1 MIARFFTLLQNVQ
14 LDTRDLAV
22 RTVVSIHITE
32 RTAIWCVD
40 VPMRC
45 ATLCLAV
52 NLPRQQVKLLSRST
66 ENAYIIIPICCY
78 QNDYVTSFLFYT
90 MLDIDLLYN
99 TMIFDVKSNWELFEK
114 KTRWIACFWG
124 NRSINMSNQSI
135 TDTIYTFH
143 NL

>member
-32 RTAIWCVD
+32 RTAIRGVD

-66 ENAYIIIPICCY
+66 ENAYFIILICY

-99 TMIFDVKSNWELFEK
+99 TMIFDVKSN
-114 KTRWIACFWG
+114 
-124 NRSINMSNQSI
+124 
-135 TDTIYTFH
+135 
-143 NL
+143 